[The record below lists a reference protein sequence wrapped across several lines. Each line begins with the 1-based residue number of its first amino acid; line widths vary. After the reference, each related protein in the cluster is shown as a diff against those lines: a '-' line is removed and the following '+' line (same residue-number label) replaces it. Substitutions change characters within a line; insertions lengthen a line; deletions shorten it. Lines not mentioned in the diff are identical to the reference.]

1 MAILSAKNASL
12 LAGMLQQ
19 VALVLIIRYSKINNT
34 GDNAGPSY
42 LNSVAVASAEVFKL
56 CLSFILEFVTTK
68 REESKKTGGR
78 ISHIRAVVKPM
89 LVCSDKESI
98 KLIIPAILYLIQNN
112 LLFVALAN
120 LSVGMYQVS
129 SQGKLLTTAII
140 SRIMLKKHISSMQYL
155 SIAILGFGVA
165 LIHLS
170 DYHPKIET
178 ESSEA
183 VTEAESE
190 AESETGQNHLLGLI
204 AVFICCITSGF
215 STVYFEF
222 VLKKSPMQLSVHC
235 RNFHLASWS
244 LIFAMVHI
252 FIEDFAQVKEY
263 GIFHGFDMVVV
274 LIVIAQG
281 MSGFV
286 VSMMI
291 KYASSVLK
299 GFAISISAVFATL
312 LSVPLFGASISPSFA
327 VAASMVVIAV
337 KMYSHYEVKP
347 ESKTSTKEDAIDEKD
362 VEMLGLLQNEGD
374 DSSDKKSIP

>member
-1 MAILSAKNASL
+1 
-12 LAGMLQQ
+12 MLQQ